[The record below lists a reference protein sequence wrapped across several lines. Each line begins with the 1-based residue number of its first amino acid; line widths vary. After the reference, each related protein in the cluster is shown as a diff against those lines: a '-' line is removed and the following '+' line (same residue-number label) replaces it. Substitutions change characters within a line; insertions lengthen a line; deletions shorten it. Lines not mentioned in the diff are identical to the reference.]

1 MFTICI
7 NIIRELLD
15 FTDLYSFNHIVGG
28 KREKNHLT
36 LSVITLSNREGF
48 GLYHIKNCYLL

>member
-1 MFTICI
+1 MYFNFKILKKSEMFTICI

-28 KREKNHLT
+28 NEKKT
-36 LSVITLSNREGF
+36 I
-48 GLYHIKNCYLL
+48 